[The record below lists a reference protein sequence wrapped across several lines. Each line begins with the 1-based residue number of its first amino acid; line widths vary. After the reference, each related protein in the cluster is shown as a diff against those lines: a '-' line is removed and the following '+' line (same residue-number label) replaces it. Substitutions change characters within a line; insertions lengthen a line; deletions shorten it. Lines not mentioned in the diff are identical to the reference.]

1 MQEKKETSQDFGNSM
16 FSPGRDCEADRARI
30 PRGAGKDLLFF
41 RGRNGVRPRILVTRQ
56 HQSLLFPPHSSVSL
70 ADDGSECVIRS
81 NIAGC
86 VYISPSLSLDLAVW
100 KVSAAELQA
109 NFGPLGPAD
118 RLPADLNPT

>member
-1 MQEKKETSQDFGNSM
+1 M
-16 FSPGRDCEADRARI
+16 
-30 PRGAGKDLLFF
+30 
-41 RGRNGVRPRILVTRQ
+41 RGRSRTHSSGGWQRFAFFPGEKWRAAKNSRYTTTSV
-56 HQSLLFPPHSSVSL
+56 SLISPSHSSVSL